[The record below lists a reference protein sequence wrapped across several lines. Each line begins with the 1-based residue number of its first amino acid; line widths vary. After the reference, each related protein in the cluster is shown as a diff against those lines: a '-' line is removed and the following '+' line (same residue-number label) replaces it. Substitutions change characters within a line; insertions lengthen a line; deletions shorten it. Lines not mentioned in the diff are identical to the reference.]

1 MFQIGSNVYINK
13 YKEPKQNLLKR
24 MDDTMI
30 NLNNIKSLEDLQNQI
45 EFEPAMEE
53 VLSTEDLAITQMILD
68 TLDEIEE
75 LQDQQDMME
84 LEKLLSSLDDMKQDE
99 QDEQTELEQ
108 ELLEHELKVAL
119 LEIEELVKP
128 NDDECGINGIQEYF
142 RIDNGC
148 QIEFDDDMDEY
159 DRRNIQR
166 FLNTRLDK

>member
-1 MFQIGSNVYINK
+1 MV
-13 YKEPKQNLLKR
+13 
-24 MDDTMI
+24 DTMI
-30 NLNNIKSLEDLQNQI
+30 NLQNIKSLEDLQSQI

-53 VLSTEDLAITQMILD
+53 VLSAEDLAMTQMILD

-75 LQDQQDMME
+75 LQDQQDMAE
-84 LEKLLSSLDDMKQDE
+84 LEKLLASLSDMKQDE